1 MDYRSDIVTGNKLM
15 VSLMVS
21 LFILS
26 SIYASPTNL
35 RELVNSINDF
45 SLRLY
50 LKVRKEGENAI
61 LSPFN
66 VFTALTL
73 IYEGAR
79 GGTANKVRSILN
91 LPVNTGRLRS
101 SFHNLLTYLKS
112 VNGLKITNAL
122 WVQEGYHLL
131 KDYINTVNRY
141 YLANLRLLNFIKEPE
156 SSKEVINEWIREETG
171 RRIKEL
177 IPPGGID
184 RQTRLVI
191 TSVIYFR
198 GIWLYRFNKSETK
211 EGYFW
216 VKPNKTI
223 KIPFMHLRAKLPYF
237 ESNYVKVLE
246 LPFSDN
252 KTCMVI
258 FLPKEGLRSFE
269 NSLSIDKLHELL
281 HKLKEVEVEVY
292 IPKFKLSSGY
302 SLAKILSE
310 MGLRKLFTSEAD
322 LSGISGKKDLYVKEI
337 FHKAYT
343 EVSEEGVEA
352 TAATAA
358 VIALLA
364 LPVTFRADKPFLFLI
379 LHKPTGLI
387 LFLGRLVNPKADNSG

>member
-101 SFHNLLTYLKS
+101 SFHNLL
-112 VNGLKITNAL
+112 
-122 WVQEGYHLL
+122 
-131 KDYINTVNRY
+131 
-141 YLANLRLLNFIKEPE
+141 
-156 SSKEVINEWIREETG
+156 SKEVINEWIREETG